1 MDLELPD
8 DPLERL
14 LYLLEIEQAVERQL
28 EAAYGRAYFDARL
41 TGQID
46 AAMDLRRHSRKDIL
60 AMTRHLNHEAGLQ
73 VSWGD
78 GLDRR
83 SSRPGP
89 TLGYL
94 E

>member
-1 MDLELPD
+1 MLELDPPD

-14 LYLLEIEQAVERQL
+14 LYLLEIEQLVEREL
-28 EAAYGRAYFDARL
+28 EAAYSRAYFDARL

-60 AMTRHLNHEAGLQ
+60 AMTRRLNHEAGLQ

-83 SSRPGP
+83 SVRPS
-89 TLGYL
+89 
-94 E
+94 